1 MSLAVGKQIEA
12 SVAADCQTEISV
24 AVGGFPSY
32 VPLLKRLAACEVSL
46 FSL

>member
-24 AVGGFPSY
+24 AVGDFLHMFP
-32 VPLLKRLAACEVSL
+32 C
-46 FSL
+46 